1 MNFHPVVD
9 GQVFLC
15 GGATDRDPCS
25 RHLWSFQ
32 PSHQQVCSSI
42 LSVLDLRDEKHI
54 QVSQLPSM
62 RQGRNFP
69 AVVALNGKIFAMGG
83 RAPDSKDERLRSVEV
98 YDVKTNQWS
107 EGAPLVINPIVRI
120 TFPTL
125 FLFRGSS
132 DRTLQE

>member
-15 GGATDRDPCS
+15 GGYTDRDPFS
-25 RHLWSFQ
+25 PHLWSFQ
-32 PSHQQVCSSI
+32 PSHQQVCLSI

-107 EGAPLVINPIVRI
+107 EGTPLVINPIVRI

-125 FLFRGSS
+125 FSFRGSS